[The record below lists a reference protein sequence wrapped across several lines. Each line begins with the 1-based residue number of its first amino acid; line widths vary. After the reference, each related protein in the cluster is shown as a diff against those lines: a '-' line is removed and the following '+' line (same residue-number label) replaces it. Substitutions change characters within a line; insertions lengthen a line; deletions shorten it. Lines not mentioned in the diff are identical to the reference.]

1 LDKLHDPATL
11 DALRL
16 TLLKRSKKRLRQ
28 RRQRIAH
35 REAVRTSSTR
45 RQQLHKK
52 IDTWLKNM
60 QEVVEDA
67 KRVSPCGM

>member
-1 LDKLHDPATL
+1 MDKLHNPGTL
-11 DALRL
+11 DAVRL

-28 RRQRIAH
+28 RRQRTAH
-35 REAVRTSSTR
+35 KEAVRESHTR
-45 RQQLHKK
+45 RQQLHKI

-67 KRVSPCGM
+67 KRVRSSG

>member
-1 LDKLHDPATL
+1 MDKLHNPETL

-28 RRQRIAH
+28 RRQRTAH
-35 REAVRTSSTR
+35 KEAVRESRTR

-67 KRVSPCGM
+67 KRVSSSG

>member
-1 LDKLHDPATL
+1 LDKLHNPATL

-16 TLLKRSKKRLRQ
+16 TLLKRSKKRVRQ

-35 REAVRTSSTR
+35 KEAVRESRTR

-52 IDTWLKNM
+52 IYTWLKNM

-67 KRVSPCGM
+67 KRVSSSG

>member
-1 LDKLHDPATL
+1 LDKLHNPETL

-28 RRQRIAH
+28 RRRRTA
-35 REAVRTSSTR
+35 RKEAVRESHTR

-67 KRVSPCGM
+67 KRVRSSG

>member
-16 TLLKRSKKRLRQ
+16 TLMKRRKKRLRQ
-28 RRQRIAH
+28 RRQRIAQ
-35 REAVRTSSTR
+35 REAVRESNTR

-67 KRVSPCGM
+67 KRVSTSGA

>member
-16 TLLKRSKKRLRQ
+16 TLLKRSKKRMRQ
-28 RRQRIAH
+28 RRQRAAH
-35 REAVRTSSTR
+35 KEAVRESRTR

-67 KRVSPCGM
+67 KRVSSIR